1 MIERRAVRSDWRSM
15 TLGEVAHWGS
25 GGTPKRSNPSFFGGS
40 IPWVVIGDLN
50 DGAVSASSN
59 HITEAGLRASAAK
72 WIPRGA
78 VLLAMYGSIGKL
90 GIAGEPLTTNQAIAH
105 AIVRDGLVDAK
116 FLFWYLRSIRN
127 DLRTAGKGGTQQNI
141 SQTVIKALPIPVP
154 PVDVQR
160 RLVGML
166 EVQMSRLDAG
176 TESLRVALRKLQ
188 QYRGL
193 CLQVAGDRGEEAG
206 RFLALSE
213 IAEIQGG
220 IQKQPKRTPRAN
232 HYPFLRVANVLRGRL
247 DLRDVHRVE
256 LFGDEL
262 DRLRLSKGDL
272 LIVEGNGSPSQIGRM
287 AVWDGSITD
296 CVHQNHIIRARLGP
310 DVLPEWAQIV
320 WNSPAGQ
327 EAVRT
332 VASSTSGLYTL
343 SVSKVGRITIPVP
356 SLADQKI
363 LIGEVDRALSVSE
376 QMEAEMVANIH
387 RADALKGAIL
397 TQAFR
402 GTLGAPA

>member
-1 MIERRAVRSDWRSM
+1 MTRDVPSGWRRM
-15 TLGEVAHWGS
+15 TLGEVAMWGS
-25 GGTPKRSNPSFFGGS
+25 GGTPKRTNPSYFGGS

-50 DGAVSASSN
+50 DNVVSDSFM
-59 HITEAGLRASAAK
+59 HITDEGLRASAAK
-72 WIPRGA
+72 WIPPGA

-105 AIVRDGLVDAK
+105 AIVRDQLVDAK
-116 FLFWYLRSIRN
+116 YLFWYLRAIRN

-160 RLVGML
+160 RLVDML
-166 EVQMSRLDAG
+166 EVQMSRLDAAI
-176 TESLRVALRKLQ
+176 ESLRVALRKLQ
-188 QYRGL
+188 RYRVL
-193 CLQVAGDRGEEAG
+193 SLQVAVNRGEAAG
-206 RFLALSE
+206 HFSALGE

-220 IQKQPKRTPRAN
+220 IQKQPKRAPRAN

-247 DLRDVHRVE
+247 ALRDVHRVE

-262 DRLRLSKGDL
+262 DRLRLRRGDL

-287 AVWDGSITD
+287 AVWDGSIAD
-296 CVHQNHIIRARLGP
+296 CVHQNHLIRARLGP
-310 DVLPEWAQIV
+310 GVIPAWAQIV

-356 SLADQKI
+356 SLADQKT
-363 LIGEVDRALSVSE
+363 LIGEADRALSVSE
-376 QMEAEMVANIH
+376 QMEADVVANLR
-387 RADALKGAIL
+387 RADSLKRAIL
-397 TQAFR
+397 TEAFR